1 MDIKGVATN
10 NPVWARGRNVSVYHK
25 ETNPG
30 PIPNTTYNPQ
40 FYGNHYNYKDH
51 KDAGESL
58 PAAQKYGGPFGQA
71 LAYGD
76 QWTESNYCGQLNGDQ
91 KNTHRPI
98 NYAVGELGSVYE
110 HRCVEVLVDIGK
122 DVTSC
127 SGHTC
132 NTENDFCW
140 EGSTGASDSSY
151 ICKSKEWVKAS
162 SKEKKTKACNVLI
175 EGDQNIQ
182 VKCGSSPEYSS
193 GGSTYT
199 ITARNQYNNTW
210 ERRDSGVY
218 GNMYCG
224 CRPMV
229 TFCAVKPLEF
239 TNAVLPKTWQDK
251 NNAGTDYRYLS
262 AIATTQGRST
272 PNKRALSLKMRWNG
286 REWNTADHSAH
297 LTQLMDRVVERALNK
312 GRATQGYNIMDDI
325 RDHSDVY
332 VCGESTWKHTNSG
345 PGGRTGKP
353 VSSETSCAAVR
364 QQVLEP
370 LAACECQESWSYKI
384 NGVEK
389 IHHGCTE
396 TADRPGE
403 EWCYVSNPD
412 ECPISTSEMSTAVE
426 GETDETA
433 ETRKWIAC
441 KISPFDNEFYT
452 MTKYSCEASG
462 ACFIGK
468 DYTKQERDDLFV
480 TLDENK
486 ELRGDVTTTK
496 EQCEDSDFTWAVPT
510 TCEDDTKWVNPFGS
524 GCAEY
529 VSNGW
534 CVDGRESP
542 DSIRDGSVLGSFYS
556 HPEDHCCAC
565 GKGRIGRVHNCVD
578 QNDWRTLSFP
588 WFPDDALSCSGWPC
602 DMEGQFCPKGVEGAG
617 SKSFLCK
624 KNKIPSTRDI
634 RPLEWVEVSA
644 RPGPPGENCED
655 YVTLGYCKNGEVQL
669 GFEHF
674 MGEGYNHPEENC
686 CACGKPRPQELDV
699 PHCFVPKDQEPK
711 QLPMCVSR
719 ENKHSLTVGMHFGG
733 TVCTVKKDTMEST
746 CIQYRT
752 GAGVLRNDDFSISTD
767 ATTDTGN
774 YFNSA
779 FDGGYFDWKYLN
791 AESEDPIM
799 TNSKVEPNRLLCGRK
814 FYYSC
819 DYTPYN
825 ERKQYVKEDGQWP
838 ENSNECFESDDCC
851 YDPTKH
857 ADVRTPRYFA
867 RAEATCVNEITNPE
881 AVYIFADNDPKHEG
895 GLSYLTEDLWERAAH
910 NVVELRECP
919 EGYINCPDCHLKT
932 SSMGIIH
939 TKGSYANNEHMD
951 VIWRMCQRDC
961 GEEQIAHAATA
972 TGCSV
977 VKNGETNEQKPEY
990 LLGDND
996 YMWCGGAPPT
1006 SGAAQGG
1013 SLLEVNAATAPGA
1026 AATTP
1031 PPSAAIQ
1038 SCQRSRKS
1046 RSNAGVG
1053 GHQLGAIGPIQV
1065 VLAQSIT
1072 EAELLLAP
1080 CPAGFS
1086 HVATKSSI
1094 DSTLWAAKTTNG
1106 LLGYARLCHKDCSSS
1121 YMRYE
1126 HSEVVGKCIWK
1137 DRHRG
1142 LLVPSEGDNMHSDE
1156 IWHYW
1161 VQKVHS
1167 QNQYQL
1173 AETGTVMPL
1182 NGTDHEMFYCADP
1195 IGSNLDKVQDSA
1207 ALLDAGKENPG
1218 TMWTKVCVV
1227 AFDDSAEASTDQ
1239 FIEMMSSAA
1248 SSPNTATTAP
1258 TTAAEQESICE
1269 AAIPNPG
1276 CPVGCNSKIMAV
1288 NYPVLTWCTGSSAP
1302 CNVEADLNQNPYCPV
1317 TCEAVQMM
1325 IYACTGTSDATGA
1338 ACTVPDMQ
1346 GKCPE
1351 GCRQEMKPSRGAEV
1365 PLQDGGVAERALC
1378 RLPGE
1383 GLPDL
1388 RNMQR
1393 SMKKTGGGGFAVVV
1407 SGESTI
1413 FGAQVG
1419 LDIEIDTRVDETVV
1433 FIAVSVD
1440 DGEQSTLQKL
1450 IPFLPRVTDMQFVY
1464 TSEEIREYKGM
1475 NYTQGFHLDA
1485 KLDFRQSKAFD
1496 ELATMFPAVAA
1507 NFRVYGSIGYSDLKM
1522 GCMLTK
1528 AGARLLSPV
1537 ETGINGLSIREGGI
1551 VWHQDGD
1558 TGAWKFEFDSVVRLD
1573 IDSAFIEFAVRGMLD
1588 SDRDFE
1594 LEGWTT
1600 APWKIN
1606 DNNGNE
1612 FLRVNNG
1619 KITLAK
1625 RSSAVHAT
1633 IAGAI
1638 QLGSHDLR
1646 IQANYPLTEMA
1657 IYYNHKSNIDS
1668 GGQLPIAD
1676 LMRLHGSTGS
1686 TETTGATDNAV
1697 SGSVMADL
1705 MIKDFRAVIKFQTED
1720 RPYTEVEVRGSVI
1733 IYGFATDAYL
1743 HIQGENDIVAELQVR
1758 DVGSASVKKLTPGIT
1773 LTRLS
1778 LVYISLPGKKYTT
1791 LFGPPVQYTK
1801 GLHFAGE
1808 TDFSEAEYAPF
1819 LSSGS
1824 AFVTGTIEPFQLRV
1838 GFKDVTLFQGC
1849 VVDHG
1854 LLVIPPEDTTTVNGH
1869 TTGQRTLVFE
1879 ADVSLEVTGF
1889 SGSLSCAGT
1898 YTTNAGKTWELSCH
1912 TTTPWIV
1919 EIGTKTLT
1927 ANNVVFDISS
1937 DQGAITGS
1945 MTADASLGAHSVK
1958 INLSNMPF
1966 RAGETSV
1973 IDVTYERKEIE
1984 GQGNSATEGSL
1995 LESLVG
2001 GSSGDGLR
2009 KLQETFGGDFIVHSL
2024 VARTKTKWE
2033 ADNIFLDTMKDKSKK
2048 QKEEASALLHLA
2060 QKYFPNKK
2068 NTASAACECPPQ
2080 TELQANIN
2088 KGRECKDLLK
2098 FVKLTETCKVEC
2110 SAATAWSNAK
2120 CDSWMSAEETCW
2132 PTCPS
2137 KRNLQIQKSDKRL
2150 CQDEASF
2157 KELSAVCKF
2166 SCTRHTSGNW
2176 KSVKCESD
2184 YALQTMSEN
2193 SDNIESIVATKPK
2206 KMYSGTVEIEAQ
2218 VSAFGKVSTL
2228 NAQFEWV
2235 SNSDGTK
2242 QTSGIYVRVVLE
2254 NVDPSTTSEPSTG
2267 FLSKI
2272 PVQLDYLKVDWTSD
2286 DNLALT
2292 TDSKSYHKHNGTYF
2306 KGVISLDGSGG
2317 LNDFATGL
2325 DLKGSL
2331 GFDGSLVKG
2340 ELKGTIG
2347 ILDPVSIYDGTLM
2360 ITTLDLV
2367 YDTSKKITA
2376 DAVIELKMP
2385 SMDAKSVTNQ
2395 ATKNLT
2401 TLVFSGQLHYEE
2413 GKTLHG
2419 RLDTGNSDL
2428 PMLTNLVRLSNI
2440 YVEVAQDL
2448 SATTSTTST
2457 TPSFIV
2463 RATMHLGKQ
2472 EQLTLTTTAEFPSSY
2487 GRNVLKAH
2495 ANIVKLADLAD
2506 EGQLSE
2512 QLLDIELR
2520 NCEIELDWDPENFAN
2535 TYKLR
2540 VAGTS
2545 NFYGFEGRL
2554 EFTITRS
2561 EVTTIVTPS
2570 SAVATTTT
2578 TTSEAAVNS
2587 IEIRTEIMGTLSIT
2601 KKEDLDN
2608 VLGEGLTYEY
2618 EGCYKD
2624 TSESQITIDHGTMES
2639 DNPVQ
2644 ECGLACA
2651 QEDDGSF
2658 FALRGHQCLCSKK
2671 NTAHKKYGKVSED
2684 QCSDNPP
2691 DIVTAAASFL
2701 DVTAQHS
2708 ARHQMDIVLP
2718 SITLYDPSYDSGM
2731 LSSSSNWAND
2741 AIGQSHG
2748 RGRLADATRSW
2759 SAWTGDQNQWWQIN
2773 TPPGSL
2779 VTGAAVRG
2787 RPDGYHSQYV
2797 SKWKFQFW
2805 DGASW
2810 QWVDNGALFDGTP
2823 SAAAH
2828 NTQIDISFSAPI
2840 TTTKVRFVPWVWND
2854 WISARMALR
2863 ITDTPHQDSTTL
2875 QRQDSIFPKCQHLI
2889 GLNNAENSNKPTY
2902 GEDMRACFSPDT
2914 FNVAPASKQWISQVG
2929 DYVATPS
2936 GDDRPY
2942 LSSDQKG
2949 TKGAKMNQPYVKGSS
2964 LAKLNFG
2971 GIKGPGTLS
2980 CFSSFKIC

>member
-1 MDIKGVATN
+1 
-10 NPVWARGRNVSVYHK
+10 
-25 ETNPG
+25 
-30 PIPNTTYNPQ
+30 
-40 FYGNHYNYKDH
+40 
-51 KDAGESL
+51 L

-98 NYAVGELGSVYE
+98 NYKVGELGSVYE
-110 HRCVEVLVDIGK
+110 HRCVKVLVDDGK
-122 DVTSC
+122 DATKC
-127 SGHTC
+127 SGHNC
-132 NTENDFCW
+132 DTEGEFCW
-140 EGSTGASDSSY
+140 KGSTGAADSSY
-151 ICKSKEWVKAS
+151 LCKNKKWVKAS
-162 SKEKKTKACNVLI
+162 KKPTITRSCNELI
-175 EGDQNIQ
+175 PGDKRIQ
-182 VKCGSSPEYSS
+182 VFCGSSPDYSS

-199 ITARNQYNNTW
+199 ITVRNQYNNTW
-210 ERRDSGVY
+210 ERRGSGVY

-229 TFCAVKPLEF
+229 TFCAVKPVEF
-239 TNAVLPKTWQDK
+239 TDGVLPKSWQDK
-251 NNAGTDYRYLS
+251 NNAGNDYRYLS
-262 AIATTQGRST
+262 AVATTQGRST

-325 RDHSDVY
+325 REHSDVY

-345 PGGRTGKP
+345 PGGSTGRP

-389 IHHGCTE
+389 IQHGCTE

-412 ECPISTSEMSTAVE
+412 ECPISTSEMSTTVE
-426 GETDETA
+426 DETDETA
-433 ETRKWIAC
+433 GTREWIAC
-441 KISPFDNEFYT
+441 KISPFDNEFNT

-462 ACFIGK
+462 ACFVGK
-468 DYTKQERDDLFV
+468 EYTEQEKNDLFV

-524 GCAEY
+524 DCAEY

-534 CVDGRESP
+534 CMDGRESP
-542 DSIRDGSVLGSFYS
+542 DSIRDGSALGSFYS

-578 QNDWRTLSFP
+578 QNDWRTVSFP
-588 WFPDDALSCSGWPC
+588 WFPHDALSCSGSVC
-602 DMEGQFCPKGVEGAG
+602 DMEGQFCPKGVVGAAY
-617 SKSFLCK
+617 SSYLCK
-624 KNKIPSTRDI
+624 NGD
-634 RPLEWVEVSA
+634 WVKVSA
-644 RPGPPGENCED
+644 RPAPPGENCED

-711 QLPMCVSR
+711 QLPMCLSR
-719 ENKHSLTVGMHFGG
+719 ESKHSLTVGMHFGG

-752 GAGVLRNDDFSISTD
+752 GAGVLRNDDSSLSTD
-767 ATTDTGN
+767 ATADIGN

-799 TNSKVEPNRLLCGRK
+799 TDSKVEPNRLLCGRK
-814 FYYSC
+814 LYYSC
-819 DYTPYN
+819 DYTPYD
-825 ERKQYVKEDGQWP
+825 ERKQYVKADGQWP
-838 ENSNECFESDDCC
+838 ERSNDCLESDGCC

-857 ADVRTPRYFA
+857 AVRTPRYFA
-867 RAEATCVNEITNPE
+867 RAEATCLNEITNPE
-881 AVYIFADNDPKHEG
+881 AVHIFADSDPEHEG
-895 GLSYLTEDLWERAAH
+895 GLFYLTEDLWERAAH
-910 NVVELRECP
+910 NVAELRECP
-919 EGYINCPDCHLKT
+919 KGYIHCPDCHLKT
-932 SSMGIIH
+932 APKGIIH
-939 TKGSYANNEHMD
+939 TKGSYANNEHID
-951 VIWRMCQRDC
+951 VIWRMCVRDC
-961 GEEQIAHAATA
+961 GEGQSAHAV

-977 VKNGETNEQKPEY
+977 EKNGETNEQNPEY
-990 LLGDND
+990 LFGVND

-1026 AATTP
+1026 AATPGAAAAASAAAAAP

-1038 SCQRSRKS
+1038 SCQRSRQS

-1072 EAELLLAP
+1072 EAELLLAQ

-1142 LLVPSEGDNMHSDE
+1142 SLVSSEGDNMHSDE

-1167 QNQYQL
+1167 QYQYQL

-1207 ALLDAGKENPG
+1207 ALLNAGKENPG

-1227 AFDDSAEASTDQ
+1227 ASDDSAEASTDQ
-1239 FIEMMSSAA
+1239 FIEMMSSPA
-1248 SSPNTATTAP
+1248 SSPSTTTTAP
-1258 TTAAEQESICE
+1258 TTTAAEQESICE

-1276 CPVGCNSKIMAV
+1276 CPVGCNSKVMAV
-1288 NYPVLTWCTGSSAP
+1288 NYPTLTWCTGSSKE

-1325 IYACTGTSDATGA
+1325 IYACTGTSAAGA

-1346 GKCPE
+1346 GKCPD
-1351 GCRQEMKPSRGAEV
+1351 GCTQAMKPSRGAQV

-1393 SMKKTGGGGFAVVV
+1393 SMRKTGGGGFAVVV

-1419 LDIEIDTRVDETVV
+1419 LDMEIDTRVDETVV
-1433 FIAVSVD
+1433 FIAVSVND
-1440 DGEQSTLQKL
+1440 REQSTLQKL

-1464 TSEEIREYKGM
+1464 SSEEIREYKGM

-1496 ELATMFPAVAA
+1496 ELATLFPAVAA

-1537 ETGINGLSIREGGI
+1537 ETGINGLSVREAGI
-1551 VWHQDGD
+1551 SWTQNPDD
-1558 TGAWKFEFDSVVRLD
+1558 GAWEFKFDSVVRID
-1573 IDSAFIEFAVRGMLD
+1573 IDSAYIEFAAKGMLD

-1606 DNNGNE
+1606 DKNGNE

-1625 RSSAVHAT
+1625 RSGAIHAT

-1646 IQANYPLTEMA
+1646 VQANYPLTEMA
-1657 IYYNHKSNIDS
+1657 IYYNRKSNIDS
-1668 GGQLPIAD
+1668 GGQLPIRD
-1676 LMRLHGSTGS
+1676 LMRLHGST
-1686 TETTGATDNAV
+1686 ETTGTTDDAV
-1697 SGSVMADL
+1697 SGSEMANW
-1705 MIKDFRAVIKFQTED
+1705 MIKDFRAVIKFETED
-1720 RPYTEVEVRGSVI
+1720 RPVSEVEVRGSVI

-1758 DVGSASVKKLTPGIT
+1758 DVGSANAKRLTPGIT

-1791 LFGPPVQYTK
+1791 LFGPPVTYTK

-1819 LSSGS
+1819 LSSGT

-1854 LLVIPPEDTTTVNGH
+1854 LLVIPPEDITTVNGQ
-1869 TTGQRTLVFE
+1869 TTGQQMLVFE

-1898 YTTNAGKTWELSCH
+1898 YTTNAGQTWELSCH
-1912 TTTPWIV
+1912 TTTLWIV
-1919 EIGTKTLT
+1919 EIGTKILT
-1927 ANNVVFDISS
+1927 AHNVVFDISS

-1945 MTADASLGAHSVK
+1945 MTADASLDAHSVT

-1973 IDVTYERKEIE
+1973 IDVTYEREEME
-1984 GQGNSATEGSL
+1984 GQGNSATEGLS
-1995 LESLVG
+1995 LESLVE
-2001 GSSGDGLR
+2001 GSSR
-2009 KLQETFGGDFIVHSL
+2009 SRTMKETLGGDFIVHSL
-2024 VARTKTKWE
+2024 VARTRTKWE
-2033 ADNIFLDTMKDKSKK
+2033 NDNIFMDTMKDKSKK

-2060 QKYFPNKK
+2060 QKYFPNDK
-2068 NTASAACECPPQ
+2068 NTASAAHIAACECPPQ
-2080 TELQANIN
+2080 TELVANIN
-2088 KGRECKDLLK
+2088 KGKECKDLLK
-2098 FVKLTETCKVEC
+2098 FDELTEACKVKC

-2137 KRNLQIQKSDKRL
+2137 KMKLQIQKSDKRL

-2157 KELSAVCKF
+2157 KELSPVCKF
-2166 SCTRHTSGNW
+2166 SCTRHENGNW

-2193 SDNIESIVATKPK
+2193 SDNIESIVATKPQLK
-2206 KMYSGTVEIEAQ
+2206 YSGTVEIEAQ

-2235 SNSDGTK
+2235 INSDDTK
-2242 QTSGIYVRVVLE
+2242 KINGIYVRVVLE

-2267 FLSKI
+2267 FMSKI

-2306 KGVISLDGSGG
+2306 KGAISLDSSGG

-2325 DLKGSL
+2325 NLKGSL
-2331 GFDGSLVKG
+2331 SFDGSFVKG

-2347 ILDPVSIYDGTLM
+2347 LLDPVSIYDGTLM
-2360 ITTLDLV
+2360 ITTLNLV

-2376 DAVIELKMP
+2376 DAIIELKMP
-2385 SMDAKSVTNQ
+2385 SMDAKSATNQ
-2395 ATKNLT
+2395 ANKNLT
-2401 TLVFSGQLHYEE
+2401 TLVFSGQIHYEE

-2419 RLDTGNSDL
+2419 RLDTGNSNL

-2440 YVEVAQDL
+2440 YVEVSQDL

-2472 EQLTLTTTAEFPSSY
+2472 EQLTLPITAEFPSSY

-2506 EGQLSE
+2506 EGELSE

-2520 NCEIELDWDPENFAN
+2520 NCEIELDWDPENFADS
-2535 TYKLR
+2535 YKLR

-2554 EFTITRS
+2554 EYTITRN
-2561 EVTTIVTPS
+2561 EVATIVTPVTPVTPLPSASPIESLLIEISVPS

-2578 TTSEAAVNS
+2578 TTSEAELNS
-2587 IEIRTEIMGTLSIT
+2587 MDNTPSEIRTEIMGTLSIT

-2608 VLGEGLTYEY
+2608 VLGEGFNYEY

-2624 TSESQITIDHGTMES
+2624 TSESQITIDHGTMRS
-2639 DNPVQ
+2639 VNPVR
-2644 ECGLACA
+2644 ECGLACV
-2651 QEDDGSF
+2651 QEDGSF

-2684 QCSDNPP
+2684 QCSDNPH

-2708 ARHQMDIVLP
+2708 ALMEGTSITPAARKNG
-2718 SITLYDPSYDSGM
+2718 ITLYDPSYDSGM
-2731 LSSSSNWAND
+2731 LSSSANFGDD
-2741 AIGQSHG
+2741 AIGHSHG
-2748 RGRLADATRSW
+2748 RGRLDDNARSW
-2759 SAWTGDQNQWWQIN
+2759 SAWNNNQDQWWQIN
-2773 TPPGSL
+2773 TPEGTL
-2779 VTGAAVRG
+2779 VIGAAVKG
-2787 RPDGYHSQYV
+2787 RPDASNQFV
-2797 SKWKFQFW
+2797 SKWKFKYW
-2805 DGASW
+2805 DETTSTW
-2810 QWVDNGALFDGTP
+2810 QWVDDGAEFDGTP
-2823 SAAAH
+2823 SADAY

-2840 TTTKVRFVPWVWND
+2840 TTTKVRFVPWWWND
-2854 WISARMALR
+2854 HISARMALR
-2863 ITDTPHQDSTTL
+2863 IIDTPHQDSTTP
-2875 QRQDSIFPKCQHLI
+2875 DKIFKTFPECQHLI
-2889 GLNNAENSNKPTY
+2889 GLTNAENSNKPTY

-2914 FNVAPASKQWISQVG
+2914 FNVAPGSKQWISQVG

-2980 CFSSFKIC
+2980 CISSFKIC